1 MRVQYL
7 SCKPDRPEIISTCPR
22 PQTSLPVQK
31 VFNNYP
37 LWPERITNY
46 SLSDGGQKFPFNCVS
61 HRTPH
66 LKGAPEWLFLFQWFS
81 NSHPLSKRSINVI
94 QSYQGFSASPSP
106 YGSLRHT
113 TSSHKY
119 FLFSLCLLGN
129 KAFSNAHI
137 WLKYFLF
144 FSVVDTYLPS
154 LVKCK

>member
-7 SCKPDRPEIISTCPR
+7 SCKPDRPEIISTCSR

-66 LKGAPEWLFLFQWFS
+66 LKGAPEWLFLFQW
-81 NSHPLSKRSINVI
+81 LSKRSINVI

-113 TSSHKY
+113 TSSHTY

-129 KAFSNAHI
+129 KAFSNDYI
-137 WLKYFLF
+137 GLTYFLL
-144 FSVVDTYLPS
+144 FSVVDSYLPS